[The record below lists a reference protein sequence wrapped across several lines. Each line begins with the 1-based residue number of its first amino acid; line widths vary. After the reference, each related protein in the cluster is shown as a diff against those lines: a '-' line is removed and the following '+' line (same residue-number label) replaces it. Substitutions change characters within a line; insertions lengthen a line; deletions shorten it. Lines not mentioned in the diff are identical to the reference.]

1 MTDILRTPGQ
11 SDVLPGAVRA
21 GNLILTSGAIGT
33 SVFATLRNDERIPF
47 EQQAGEALSE
57 VIRHVEDAGGSAD
70 TILRIEAF
78 LASKDYYPAW
88 NAAFQK
94 VWPEP
99 GPARS
104 VAVVELANPA
114 ILIELHAT
122 AIAAGRDEE
131 KG

>member
-1 MTDILRTPGQ
+1 MTQIIRTPGQ
-11 SDVLPGAVRA
+11 SAALPGAVRA

-33 SVFATLRNDERIPF
+33 SVFATLRSDERIPF
-47 EQQAGEALSE
+47 EQQAAEALSQI
-57 VIRHVEDAGGSAD
+57 IRHVEDAGGTKD
-70 TILRIEAF
+70 TILRIEVF

-88 NAAFQK
+88 HAEFQK

-122 AIAAGRDEE
+122 AVAAD
-131 KG
+131 